1 MDIMTH
7 MAAEG
12 HEQLV
17 MVADQGAGLKAIIAI
32 HDTTLGPACG
42 GTRIWPYE
50 SEEDAVRD
58 ALRLSQAMTY
68 KAAAADLP
76 LGGGK
81 AVIIADSHTGKTEA
95 LLRAYGRFVDSLGG
109 RYLTTTDVGSTGR
122 DLEYVKQETDYVMG
136 LPTSAGGSG
145 DTSVMTGLG
154 IYMGMKAC
162 AREAWDSDSLNGKT
176 VAMQGF
182 GKVAFHLAHH
192 LLKENAR
199 LVVTDVYPGAL
210 DRAREMGLEVVAP
223 EAIYDVDCDVFSPCA
238 LGGVLNV
245 NTIPRLKC
253 RVIAGRGQQPTDD
266 RGRRR
271 GIEPPRRPL
280 RPGLH
285 RQQRRHHQRGGG
297 VWAALQRRTGPG
309 ENGTGLRNHPTGHR
323 HCQGGRD
330 TYLPGRRPL
339 GRRPPVLG
347 KKHQAHV
354 PFPVEPLPVEEKI
367 LPAANIPP
375 AKGFTTETAESPEY
389 DQKTPGSP

>member
-1 MDIMTH
+1 MDIMTY
-7 MAAEG
+7 MGAEG

-17 MVADQGAGLKAIIAI
+17 MVADQGAGLRAIIAI

-109 RYLTTTDVGSTGR
+109 RYITTTDVGSTGR

-162 AREAWDSDSLNGKT
+162 AREAWASDSLNGKT

-210 DRAREMGLEVVAP
+210 DKAREMGLEVVAP

-238 LGGVLNV
+238 LGGVLNA

-253 RVIAGRGQQPTDD
+253 RVIAGGANNQLMTEAD
-266 RGRRR
+266 GEELGRR
-271 GIEPPRRPL
+271 GILYAPDYIVNSGGIINVEAEFGRPYSAE
-280 RPGLH
+280 RA
-285 RQQRRHHQRGGG
+285 REKTERVYEITQRVIAIAKEEEIPTYR
-297 VWAALQRRTGPG
+297 AADRL
-309 ENGTGLRNHPTGHR
+309 
-323 HCQGGRD
+323 
-330 TYLPGRRPL
+330 
-339 GRRPPVLG
+339 
-347 KKHQAHV
+347 
-354 PFPVEPLPVEEKI
+354 
-367 LPAANIPP
+367 
-375 AKGFTTETAESPEY
+375 AEDRLSSVRSIKPIY
-389 DQKTPGSP
+389 RSR